1 MGISLPHDSAILLWA
16 YTQRTLYS
24 TTRTIAHINWDFIL
38 NIHKLETT
46 KITLKRSKNKE
57 IVIHWNNQTQM
68 KFPNNGKGRSWLPI
82 SYHQIKFS
90 ILGVSYIQLSFW
102 QRSPKEISK
111 YLTVAKKKGWYSQT
125 HSHTKKVQLLKAV
138 LTQLFEHGEVSWC
151 QHGTFIFKFLSLWC
165 RKVFYRLRNQKHQ
178 SSVLPTS
185 YVRAIMATNSE
196 E

>member
-57 IVIHWNNQTQM
+57 IVIRWNNQTQM

-125 HSHTKKVQLLKAV
+125 HSHTKKSSCWRQYSHNSLNMERWA
-138 LTQLFEHGEVSWC
+138 GVSMEL
-151 QHGTFIFKFLSLWC
+151 LSLSSC
-165 RKVFYRLRNQKHQ
+165 LFGAGRYSTDYETRN
-178 SSVLPTS
+178 
-185 YVRAIMATNSE
+185 TNLVSCLQAM
-196 E
+196 